1 MTKYEINTVY
11 KINNKPR
18 VVDTG
23 QDQKVKHTR
32 DLKAFRS
39 IMLHQVTHGDWYLAG
54 ERCSGVNVICLDGAE
69 TFVLVI
75 MKLFKILK
83 IRSHWRQFTYL
94 EHLRFKCTFW
104 CLVVNW
110 LSYCSGNWS
119 SVWLLGKLAFVEGF
133 AYVYF
138 FCNDFDFS
146 NCSLLSCFEFYQM
159 QTAMQASW
167 RVTETLTGTWR
178 TAREKRTKES
188 CLSKLA
194 PGGDWSLILFG

>member
-1 MTKYEINTVY
+1 MVGLSKESVTFTATLDPDTCHFTNMTKYEINTVY

-83 IRSHWRQFTYL
+83 IRSH
-94 EHLRFKCTFW
+94 
-104 CLVVNW
+104 
-110 LSYCSGNWS
+110 
-119 SVWLLGKLAFVEGF
+119 
-133 AYVYF
+133 
-138 FCNDFDFS
+138 
-146 NCSLLSCFEFYQM
+146 
-159 QTAMQASW
+159 
-167 RVTETLTGTWR
+167 
-178 TAREKRTKES
+178 
-188 CLSKLA
+188 
-194 PGGDWSLILFG
+194 